1 MIISGQLAKCIDYQ
15 VSSKPV
21 ALHHPLTRLLAGLS
35 LYMTKFD
42 LTFDANE
49 LDIMEKPPPEQMME
63 PSLRTTVFVAQVQA
77 GMWRRNG
84 HSLQDQ
90 VTAYHDPRWRKEM
103 EDQDITMLQLAASNM
118 PPNDFLINL
127 VAKYQLVNWTSTDF
141 DCREDDSVRQINILA
156 EEFLN
161 TLIYIIG
168 ERFIPGVGQV
178 TVEDCVRREIIQLL
192 CIEPMTHSS
201 LNKSL
206 AEDTV
211 HRETGLEKVV
221 ETVASFKKPVAG
233 SSAQGRF
240 ELKPEF
246 YQEYNVFYYRYSREH
261 QSRSEESQRQRKKAN
276 NEPECNPPPCPPK
289 FASQFQPMLK
299 IMSSEVFLHILSLI
313 LERADNLRSRCFS
326 EDQVHK
332 ALHIIGICLLEEER
346 DHAIAQELVSDDYLV
361 NFTLNSQKFE
371 LYEKMKRLV
380 GSQRIES
387 HKELLNWT
395 INTWQRVSGMVTKM
409 EVVEEIKNEVI
420 EEVIEDKETLKK
432 RLAAE
437 RRKKVMDQMKNAQK
451 NFMKENKQLFDDTT
465 QKRPRLNTE
474 EDNLSTV
481 ETMEEP
487 ILPNVV
493 QCLGPDRA
501 ASNATETTEYT
512 CILCQDDEELK
523 IENRTLVTAA
533 FIQKSTV
540 LSNRRN
546 TTMDG
551 MNGRVQTVFESPLP
565 LLSSDLQVGTH
576 ISSCGHVMH
585 SSCWKTYFEDIQN
598 SERNRSRLRN
608 PQNFNALKQ
617 EFLCPLCRQLSNAVI
632 PLIPPIDTLQSP
644 LLTNNVASSTP
655 SSDLSIENLEIT
667 DLAISKGNEF
677 DSTKPIVISFNH
689 WLDAIFIALKYKKE
703 LKCDKSRMTSGD
715 SSTSSAPEESSTSK
729 SLPSELVASI
739 DVENVRMDIQRI
751 LHTATEGASR
761 LARAFSVSNS
771 GSSKSSKNVSGA
783 AMKRFYTCP
792 LDQVLQELDPDVS
805 TSFSR
810 LFSDQE
816 GQELAFP
823 DTLNDIVQMFCKS
836 VIRVSRDQDV
846 QDDHHPDGLSI
857 LEVCNLTTFFRKI

>member
-1 MIISGQLAKCIDYQ
+1 MFIHFEFDFAGQLANCIAYQ

-35 LYMTKFD
+35 LYMSKFD

-49 LDIMEKPPPEQMME
+49 LDIMEKPTSEQMME

-103 EDQDITMLQLAASNM
+103 EDQDITMLQFAASNM
-118 PPNDFLINL
+118 SPNDFLINL
-127 VAKYQLVNWTSTDF
+127 ISKYQLVNWTSTDF

-192 CIEPMTHSS
+192 CIEPMTHSV

-206 AEDTV
+206 AEDTI
-211 HRETGLEKVV
+211 HRETGLDKVV
-221 ETVASFKKPVAG
+221 ETVATFKKPIAG

-246 YQEYNVFYYRYSREH
+246 YKEYNVFFYRYSREN
-261 QSRSEESQRQRKKAN
+261 QSKSEETQRQRKKAN
-276 NEPECNPPPCPPK
+276 NEPECNPPPLPPK
-289 FASQFQPMLK
+289 FASQFTPMLK
-299 IMSSEVFLHILSLI
+299 IMSSEVFVHILSLI
-313 LERADNLRSRCFS
+313 LDRADNLRSRCFS

-346 DHAIAQELVSDDYLV
+346 DHAIAQELASDDYLV
-361 NFTLNSQKFE
+361 NFTKASEKFE
-371 LYEKMKRLV
+371 IYEKLNRLI

-387 HKELLNWT
+387 HKDLLSWT
-395 INTWQRVSGMVTKM
+395 INTWQRVAGLVTKM
-409 EVVEEIKNEVI
+409 EVVEESNEVV
-420 EEVIEDKETLKK
+420 EVVEDKEALKK

-474 EDNLSTV
+474 ETATMMEPV
-481 ETMEEP
+481 EQPMEETMP
-487 ILPNVV
+487 SIV

-501 ASNATETTEYT
+501 APNADDTNEYT

-523 IENRTLVTAA
+523 IEGRTLVTAA
-533 FIQKSTV
+533 FLQKSTV

-551 MNGRVQTVFESPLP
+551 MNGRVNPVFESPLP

-576 ISSCGHVMH
+576 TSSCGHVMH
-585 SSCWKTYFEDIQN
+585 ASCWKTYFEDIQN

-617 EFLCPLCRQLSNAVI
+617 EFLCPLCRTLSNSVI
-632 PLIPPIDTLQSP
+632 PLIPPLHTLQS
-644 LLTNNVASSTP
+644 LTIPSSTNHPVVRVP
-655 SSDLSIENLEIT
+655 SEDLTIENLEIT
-667 DLAISKGNEF
+667 DFNISKG
-677 DSTKPIVISFNH
+677 
-689 WLDAIFIALKYKKE
+689 
-703 LKCDKSRMTSGD
+703 
-715 SSTSSAPEESSTSK
+715 
-729 SLPSELVASI
+729 
-739 DVENVRMDIQRI
+739 
-751 LHTATEGASR
+751 
-761 LARAFSVSNS
+761 
-771 GSSKSSKNVSGA
+771 
-783 AMKRFYTCP
+783 
-792 LDQVLQELDPDVS
+792 
-805 TSFSR
+805 
-810 LFSDQE
+810 
-816 GQELAFP
+816 
-823 DTLNDIVQMFCKS
+823 
-836 VIRVSRDQDV
+836 
-846 QDDHHPDGLSI
+846 
-857 LEVCNLTTFFRKI
+857 